1 MKRIWFGLITRIA
14 LLVVVIEVAAF
25 GMLGR
30 FYVERFS
37 QFIERQTQVRLSRI
51 GRMIADDTLSISAIA
66 QPSVMHDLIGAPY
79 LDGMVIGGNGRV
91 IVASDPAR
99 LGRLARELPGFDPA
113 WLAQDDQADHF
124 VVGEEHLTVAMHTR
138 GEAGSAPIYTTVITV
153 STADLA
159 AMQRNVAFAGQFGA
173 LFFILVTSVGIVLLA
188 QRLIVRRIDASLE
201 ILKGVESGDLA
212 ARIPVRSEDELGQL
226 QLGINAMIARL
237 AELLEAQQK
246 SASAVRA
253 QKDFLASVIENVPVR
268 VFWKDRELRFLGC
281 NSLFARDAGFARP
294 EELIGKTDFDMAWQ
308 AEAETYRADDLAVLR
323 SGVPKL
329 AYEEPQSTP
338 DGRTIWLSTSKVP
351 LRGPGGEIVGVLGI
365 YTDITAR
372 KEAEARIYRLAYYDT
387 LTGLPNRALLLE
399 RLRALLAENPGDYGA
414 LLFIDLDDFKTL
426 NDTVGHAMGDLLL
439 QQVGQRLQAC
449 VAARA
454 GGHAEDLVAR
464 VGGDEFL
471 VLLTGLGGDRLAAQ
485 RAVEAL
491 GAEILAALNRS
502 YPLRDLAFVSTPSVG
517 ATLFID
523 HEATVDE
530 LLQQADLAM
539 YKAKEA
545 GRNTLCFFN
554 EAMARAVLRRATLEK
569 ELRTGIARDEFVLF
583 YQLQVAGA
591 GRPIGA
597 EALVRWQHPEQG
609 LVSPGEFI
617 PLAEDTGL
625 ILALGRW
632 VLERACQQLA
642 EWAGDPRLG
651 QLSVAVNVSAQQFR
665 QADFVA
671 QVGEILERTGANPAR
686 LKLELTESMLVA
698 NVEDVIAK
706 MQALKARGIGFSL
719 DDFGTGYSSLAYLRR
734 LPLDQLK
741 IDQSFVR
748 DVLDDPNDAAL
759 ARTIVTL
766 AQSLGLGVI
775 AEGVETAAQLDFLA
789 MAGCHA
795 YQGYYFSKPVPATD
809 FECLVRGG
817 SPAAR

>member
-37 QFIERQTQVRLSRI
+37 QFIERQTEARLSRV
-51 GRMIADDTLSISAIA
+51 GRMIADDALAISAIA
-66 QPSVMHDLIGAPY
+66 QPSLMQDLIGAPY
-79 LDGMVIGGNGRV
+79 LDGMVVGGNGRV

-113 WLAQDDQADHF
+113 WLAGDSQTDHF
-124 VVGEEHLTVAMHTR
+124 VPGNERLTAVMHTR
-138 GEAGSAPIYTTVITV
+138 SQGDATPIYTTVITV
-153 STADLA
+153 STAELA
-159 AMQRNVAFAGQFGA
+159 AMQREIAFSGQFGA
-173 LFFILVTSVGIVLLA
+173 LFFILVTSLGIVLLA

-201 ILKGVESGDLA
+201 ILKTVESGDLS
-212 ARIPVRSEDELGQL
+212 ARIPVKSEDELGQL

-237 AELLEAQQK
+237 AGLLEAQQK
-246 SASAVRA
+246 SAAEVRA
-253 QKDFLASVIENVPVR
+253 QKDLLASVIENAPVR

-294 EELIGKTDFDMAWQ
+294 EDLIGKTDFDMAWH
-308 AEAETYRADDLAVLR
+308 AEAAAYRADDLAVLN
-323 SGVPKL
+323 SGAPKL

-351 LRGPGGEIVGVLGI
+351 LRGPWGEIVGVLGI

-399 RLRALLAENPGDYGA
+399 RLRALLAGNPGDYGA

-426 NDTVGHAMGDLLL
+426 NDTVGHEMGDLLL
-439 QQVGQRLQAC
+439 QQVGQRLENC

-454 GGHAEDLVAR
+454 DRHAEDLVAR

-471 VLLTGLGGDRLAAQ
+471 VLITGLGCDRQAAARKVQ
-485 RAVEAL
+485 AL
-491 GAEILAALNRS
+491 GEEILAVLNRS
-502 YPLRDLAFVSTPSVG
+502 YPLRDLAFASTPSIG
-517 ATLFID
+517 ATLFTD

-530 LLQQADLAM
+530 LLKQADLAM

-554 EAMARAVLRRATLEK
+554 EAMADAVLRRATLEK
-569 ELRTGIARDEFVLF
+569 ELRDAIAREDFVLF

-597 EALVRWQHPEQG
+597 EALVRWQHPERG
-609 LVSPGEFI
+609 LVPPGEFI
-617 PLAEDTGL
+617 PLAEESGL

-632 VLERACQQLA
+632 VLERACRQLA
-642 EWAGDPRLG
+642 EWAADPLLARLS
-651 QLSVAVNVSAQQFR
+651 LAVNVSAPQFR

-671 QVGEILERTGANPAR
+671 QVSEILDRTGANPAR

-698 NVEDVIAK
+698 NVEEVIAK
-706 MQALKARGIGFSL
+706 MQALKARGIGFAL

-795 YQGYYFSKPVPATD
+795 YQGYYFSKPVPVAD
-809 FECLVRGG
+809 FESLVCNGQLPG
-817 SPAAR
+817 K